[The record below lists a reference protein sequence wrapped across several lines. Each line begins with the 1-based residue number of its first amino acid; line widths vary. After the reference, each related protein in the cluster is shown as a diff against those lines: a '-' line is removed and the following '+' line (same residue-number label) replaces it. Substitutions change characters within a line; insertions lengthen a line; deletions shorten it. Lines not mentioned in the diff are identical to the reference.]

1 MAINIQAT
9 INAATKNKT
18 APQSTL
24 PANSSLLTAPRKSP
38 SPYKISIPN
47 SVPST
52 ALSADLTPDDVLR
65 SRNSRAAEIDATK
78 VKTNGL
84 SDLLGRAQAPIEPSP
99 LSNPDEFLARTF
111 RNDRELTTA
120 EKSRDSLLDRAL
132 DTTKDFFSGR
142 DRQIK
147 SAQREYGVAD
157 KQELLSETRNQI
169 AERRV
174 RLRKD
179 LRALDTSAEFRGMA
193 RPFAD
198 DQRRKI
204 TSDATTELADLA
216 IIETAQL
223 GNLEEARGLANDLV
237 DEQYNAYTGEIAEI
251 QAELDRLEPTLTAE
265 EKERSFMIQAALDE
279 RVRLIEDR
287 KADAKEVRDIM
298 IEAASN
304 GADAATLGSIKNAT
318 SPEQA
323 IIAAGDWIGLV
334 DRLAA
339 YDNMGGDDAGGDVT
353 FSEDGQR
360 IITLTDGSTISS
372 ADIDLE
378 DPAQID
384 ALPVSPLTKSVIT
397 GIAKSKDLT
406 PTQKGAVAEELYKIG
421 FNPNNYI
428 GKKLSSLV
436 ETWQSVP
443 DASRGVVEGWKFW
456 ERYTNPDV
464 AAFESQRTLLTREI
478 ARLFDVGV
486 LSDQDVASYN
496 NAMPSRLDSSLD
508 VVLKKV
514 AGISNAATGSNTQ
527 NVGKR
532 GTLADGRAYIVAA
545 DGDTLLD
552 PKTGKPLE

>member
-1 MAINIQAT
+1 MAINIQGA
-9 INAATKNKT
+9 INAATKNKK
-18 APQSTL
+18 APQSVL
-24 PANSSLLTAPRKSP
+24 PANSSLLRSSP
-38 SPYKISIPN
+38 SPYRIDIPN
-47 SVPST
+47 TVPST

-65 SRNSRAAEIDATK
+65 NRNSYAASLDAIKTK
-78 VKTNGL
+78 ATTL
-84 SDLLGRAQAPIEPSP
+84 QDLLGRAESPVEANP
-99 LSNPDEFLARTF
+99 LSNPDAFLARTF
-111 RNDRELTTA
+111 RNDREKTTA
-120 EKSRDSLLDRAL
+120 EKSRDSFLNRAAEA
-132 DTTKDFFSGR
+132 TKDFFGGR
-142 DRQIK
+142 DRQIR

-157 KQELLSETRNQI
+157 KEELLSETRNQI

-174 RLRKD
+174 QLRKD

-198 DQRRKI
+198 DQRKKI

-279 RVRLIEDR
+279 RVRLIEDK

-304 GADAATLGSIKNAT
+304 GADAGTLASIVNAP

-334 DRLAA
+334 DRLSA
-339 YDNMGGDDAGGDVT
+339 YDSMSGNDTGGGTSFDAT
-353 FSEDGQR
+353 GQR
-360 IITLTDGSTISS
+360 VIKLNDGSEISS
-372 ADIDLE
+372 ADIDL
-378 DPAQID
+378 DNPALID
-384 ALPVSPLTKSVIT
+384 SLPVSDITKAVMT
-397 GIAKSKDLT
+397 GTTKAKDLT
-406 PTQKGAVAEELYKIG
+406 PTDKAKVSAELYSIG
-421 FNPNNYI
+421 FNPNSYI
-428 GKKLSSLV
+428 TEKLSALAD
-436 ETWQSVP
+436 TWQAVP
-443 DASRGVVEGWKFW
+443 DSSRGIVEGWKFW
-456 ERYTNPDV
+456 ERWTDPDV

-496 NAMPSRLDSSLD
+496 NAMPSRLDTSLD
-508 VVLKKV
+508 VVLKKISGI
-514 AGISNAATGSNTQ
+514 AGAATGKNNSKAGT
-527 NVGKR
+527 R
-532 GTLADGRAYIVAA
+532 GTLRDGRAYIVAA

-552 PKTGKPLE
+552 PTTGKPLE